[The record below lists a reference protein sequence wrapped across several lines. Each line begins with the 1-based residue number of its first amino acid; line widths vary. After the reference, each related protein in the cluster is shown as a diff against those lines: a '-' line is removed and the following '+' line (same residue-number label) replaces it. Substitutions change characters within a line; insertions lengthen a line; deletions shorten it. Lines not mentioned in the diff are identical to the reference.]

1 MVVICNETFSND
13 NEEQY
18 KKYFETFNFPLSD
31 FQKYKSLDRLMKN
44 GKNLDSLKPHA
55 TTIGLYSGLS
65 LVGIAKLGK
74 PIKITDSYPINFLV
88 KYDG

>member
-31 FQKYKSLDRLMKN
+31 FQKYSIKATVEGNHSLITAHTGS
-44 GKNLDSLKPHA
+44 GKTLPA
-55 TTIGLYSGLS
+55 EFAIQY
-65 LVGIAKLGK
+65 
-74 PIKITDSYPINFLV
+74 
-88 KYDG
+88 